1 VTGRRAAGKRYDR
14 SYFDRWYRSREK
26 VVTPEDTT
34 IKARFALAAA
44 EYMLGRRVQSVLDV
58 GCGEGEWR
66 AVLRRARPQLRYTGV
81 DSSEY
86 TVKRYG
92 RRRGIRHG
100 SFGDVGT
107 MGLRG
112 RFDLVICANVIQY
125 VETRE
130 LRRGLRAIRR
140 LTRGL
145 AFLEAFAAE
154 DDVEGDQD
162 GWIVRPADVLRNEFH
177 RAGFI
182 ACGMH
187 CWMPRENRWRAAVL
201 EVAEN

>member
-1 VTGRRAAGKRYDR
+1 MSGRMGAGKLYDR

-26 VVTPEDTT
+26 VVTPEDTA

-44 EYMLGRRVQSVLDV
+44 EYMLGRSVQSVLDV
-58 GCGEGEWR
+58 GCGEAEWR
-66 AVLRRARPQLRYTGV
+66 AVLRRMRRGLRYVGV
-81 DSSEY
+81 DPSPY
-86 TVKRYG
+86 AVQRHGK
-92 RRRGIRHG
+92 RRGIRLG
-100 SFGDVGT
+100 RFGDVGSVV
-107 MGLRG
+107 RG

-154 DDVEGDQD
+154 DEVEGDQD
-162 GWIVRPADVLRNEFH
+162 GWIVRSADTLREEFR

-182 ACGMH
+182 GCGMH
-187 CWMPRENRWRAAVL
+187 CWMPRENRWRAAEL
-201 EVAEN
+201 EIAEN